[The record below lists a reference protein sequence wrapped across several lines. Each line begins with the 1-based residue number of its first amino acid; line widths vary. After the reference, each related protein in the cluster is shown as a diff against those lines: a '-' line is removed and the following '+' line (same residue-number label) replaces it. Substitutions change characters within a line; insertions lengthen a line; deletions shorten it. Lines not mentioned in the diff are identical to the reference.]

1 MIGLLNVLALD
12 VRRRQGMSKDIQDNL
27 SDIMTLPEVAKL
39 LRISERN
46 LGDMCKAKTIPSYK
60 LGNLWRFNR
69 RDLDEFIEQRKTV
82 SY

>member
-1 MIGLLNVLALD
+1 
-12 VRRRQGMSKDIQDNL
+12 MSKDIQDNL
-27 SDIMTLPEVAKL
+27 SDIMTPPEVAKL

-69 RDLDEFIEQRKTV
+69 KDLDEFIEQRKTV

>member
-1 MIGLLNVLALD
+1 MIGLLNVLVLD

>member
-1 MIGLLNVLALD
+1 
-12 VRRRQGMSKDIQDNL
+12 MSKDIQDNL
-27 SDIMTLPEVAKL
+27 SDIMLPKEVAKL

-46 LGDMCKAKTIPSYK
+46 LNEMCKAKTIPSYK
-60 LGNLWRFNR
+60 LGKMWRFNR

>member
-1 MIGLLNVLALD
+1 MIGLLNVLVLD

-39 LRISERN
+39 LCISERN
-46 LGDMCKAKTIPSYK
+46 LGEMCKAKTIQSYK